1 MTTLGVVNFCE
12 IDIDALI
19 TGKRYIIQENSHQH
33 TRTIYGKFDNY
44 FNPHT
49 TCWSSTTYTVISYCR
64 SQHFYQHTLQLNN
77 MIKKATF
84 YKMMSSK
91 TKIQNAMEMRA
102 LNLILKRIIGDCTFV
117 Y

>member
-1 MTTLGVVNFCE
+1 MTLGVVNFCE

-19 TGKRYIIQENSHQH
+19 TGKRYIIKEESHQH
-33 TRTIYGKFDNY
+33 TRTIQGTFVNY

-49 TCWSSTTYTVISYCR
+49 TCWYSTIYTVISYDR
-64 SQHFYQHTLQLNN
+64 TQKFYQHTLQLNN

-84 YKMMSSK
+84 YKMISSK

-102 LNLILKRIIGDCTFV
+102 VNIILKRIIGDCTFA